1 MTRLMFIREQGRKQE
16 RIMAKKKFKIRAKL
30 VFGGHFT
37 VRANTRE
44 EAAEAIQKNCGCM
57 LGSVQSLDEDIDWEF
72 ETHGNVVLN
81 KGREREGV

>member
-1 MTRLMFIREQGRKQE
+1 MLTRLMFIREQGRKQE

-37 VRANTRE
+37 VRANTGGGGRSNP
-44 EAAEAIQKNCGCM
+44 KNCGCM
-57 LGSVQSLDEDIDWEF
+57 LGNVQSLDEDIDWEF